1 MAMVIEINIALWIM
15 IGCLAMEANQLSQY
29 LN

>member
-15 IGCLAMEANQLSQY
+15 LGCIGMEANQIIKFV
-29 LN
+29 N

>member
-1 MAMVIEINIALWIM
+1 MAMVIEINIALWMM